1 MIAKKRTWFY
11 KGYFGF
17 IKGRTSQ
24 FRDYVLEIESK
35 FSHDLKSLE
44 KRHEKEIRQKGTDA
58 EFEDYLTDFYAE
70 EFHRIDRI
78 FLRTF
83 RYSAVVT
90 IYSLLET
97 SMNSLCS
104 ILKQMK
110 GINIELEEIRGDGI
124 ERAKVYLKK
133 ACGIKFPERSHAWS
147 ELQKLN
153 KIRNCIIHAEGDIW
167 RTHSPT
173 KLNNILKNT
182 KGLALEND
190 QYLLI
195 EKKFLEDAITWA
207 EDFLQ
212 ELHENSF
219 PDK

>member
-1 MIAKKRTWFY
+1 MKAKNKTWFY
-11 KGYFGF
+11 RGYFGF
-17 IKGRTSQ
+17 IKGRASQ
-24 FRDYVLEIESK
+24 FRDYVLELEAK
-35 FSHDLKSLE
+35 FSRDLKSIEE
-44 KRHEKEIRQKGTDA
+44 KYEKEIRQKGADA
-58 EFEDYLTDFYAE
+58 EIEDYLRDFYAE

-83 RYSAVVT
+83 RYSAVVG

-110 GINIELEEIRGDGI
+110 GINIEIEEIKGDGI
-124 ERAKVYLKK
+124 ERAKTYLIKT
-133 ACGIKFPERSHAWS
+133 CGIKFPERSHAWP
-147 ELQKLN
+147 EIQKLN
-153 KIRNCIIHAEGDIW
+153 KIRNCIVHAGGDIW
-167 RTHSPT
+167 RTNSPN

-182 KGLALEND
+182 KGLAIEND
-190 QYLLI
+190 RYLLV
-195 EKKFLEDAITWA
+195 EKKYLEDAITWI

-212 ELHENSF
+212 KLHENSF

>member
-1 MIAKKRTWFY
+1 MTAKKKKTWFY

-24 FRDYVLEIESK
+24 YRDYVLELESK

-44 KRHEKEIRQKGTDA
+44 KRYEKEIRQKGADA
-58 EFEDYLTDFYAE
+58 EFEDYLSDFYAD

-110 GINIELEEIRGDGI
+110 AINIELEEIRGDGI
-124 ERAKVYLKK
+124 ERAKVYLMKV
-133 ACGIKFPERSHAWS
+133 CEIKFPERRHA
-147 ELQKLN
+147 
-153 KIRNCIIHAEGDIW
+153 
-167 RTHSPT
+167 
-173 KLNNILKNT
+173 
-182 KGLALEND
+182 
-190 QYLLI
+190 
-195 EKKFLEDAITWA
+195 
-207 EDFLQ
+207 
-212 ELHENSF
+212 
-219 PDK
+219 